1 METIEVTSL
10 SSKGQVVIPQKIRE
24 TMKLKPGKKFVVIH
38 KDDTIILKAIEEP
51 SFENFDKLILRARKL
66 ANEKGLTKKMVSDII
81 NEIRRKQKR

>member
-10 SSKGQVVIPQKIRE
+10 SSKGQVVIPKKIRE

-51 SFENFDKLILRARKL
+51 SFENFDKLILRVRKL